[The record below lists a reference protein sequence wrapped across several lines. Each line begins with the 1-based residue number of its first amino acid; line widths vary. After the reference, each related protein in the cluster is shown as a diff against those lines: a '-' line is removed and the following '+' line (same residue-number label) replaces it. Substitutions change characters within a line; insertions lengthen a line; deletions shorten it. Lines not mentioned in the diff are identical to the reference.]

1 MLYVERLQKAPLL
14 TILEWTSQEKFKMFN
29 KVFSICVICIVLV
42 TMGCAHQPHPYENDH
57 SRALNIARA
66 GDIFDTDLYDS
77 KDGMKSYSTSFLM
90 SALNLANLA
99 TSFQGSA
106 IGLGGTANFLVKGVD
121 IMAAPDNPSARP
133 SLVAWLPKSS
143 TEDESKARET
153 LLDKIDEAMKL
164 TAEQMEIKIKRG
176 PIELNDPKIAG
187 LPFIFWEV
195 DGPKYGCT
203 DWNCYFAVYANKP
216 YECLTPEFL
225 KQQKTEESSYVFAA
239 NHPKRY
245 SRLILRQKNGRDLPE
260 KDFYETLSKHL
271 PVWVALYFP
280 PGSIY
285 QEGKPITYP
294 VVFEKG
300 EMLLFKSPS

>member
-1 MLYVERLQKAPLL
+1 MLYAERLQKAPLL
-14 TILEWTSQEKFKMFN
+14 TILEWTSQENFKMFN
-29 KVFSICVICIVLV
+29 KILAICVVLV
-42 TMGCAHQPHPYENDH
+42 TMGCAHRPHPYENDK

-90 SALNLANLA
+90 SALNMANLA

-133 SLVAWLPKSS
+133 SLVAWLPKSHTDS
-143 TEDESKARET
+143 ETKAREI
-153 LLDKIDEAMKL
+153 LLDKIDEAMEL
-164 TAEQMEIKIKRG
+164 TAKQMGIKIKKA
-176 PIELNDPKIAG
+176 PIESKDPKIAG
-187 LPFIFWEV
+187 VPFIFWEI
-195 DGPKYGCT
+195 DAPKYGCT
-203 DWNCYFAVYANKP
+203 DWNCYFATYANNP
-216 YECLTPEFL
+216 YEYLTPEFL
-225 KQQKTEESSYVFAA
+225 KQKTEDSSYVFAA
-239 NHPKRY
+239 NHPRRY

-260 KDFYETLSKHL
+260 RDFYKTLSKHL

-285 QEGKPITYP
+285 QDGKPINYP

-300 EMLLFKSPS
+300 EILLFKSPS